1 MKIKKLKLET
11 KDICAV
17 QDELDRAL
25 GNEVGYGLWEQ
36 DLYLMPNN
44 TLTRTILA
52 ENRIEVHFANR
63 YWIVI
68 KNEDIPIW
76 CDMEDIN
83 PYHFI
88 DYITDKDF
96 EC

>member
-1 MKIKKLKLET
+1 
-11 KDICAV
+11 
-17 QDELDRAL
+17 
-25 GNEVGYGLWEQ
+25 
-36 DLYLMPNN
+36 MPNN
-44 TLTRTILA
+44 TFTRTILA
-52 ENRIEVHFANR
+52 ENRIEVYFANR

-83 PYHFI
+83 PYHCI